1 MQSFF
6 IILVSPGYGAVA
18 FDRRLVLEN
27 GNHLR
32 VSGMYDRRPIGIF
45 RVAQVIFQGIVKTSA
60 RGARDR
66 MTCISAG
73 IARAAAEVTPGP
85 VSLQQAALLLEA
97 GD

>member
-6 IILVSPGYGAVA
+6 IISVSPGYGAVA

-60 RGARDR
+60 RDR